1 MDSIIDYKIIGD
13 RIKKRRIELNMTQQ
27 TLAELASM
35 SVFYISKIEN
45 SKSSPTLETLAILA
59 HALNTDLAYLINGTS
74 KLDHTYIDK
83 RLEDIQKKA
92 NDKQLDLI
100 IKISKAILEE

>member
-59 HALNTDLAYLINGTS
+59 NALNTDLAYLIIGTS

-92 NDKQLDLI
+92 TDKQLDLI
-100 IKISKAILEE
+100 IKIGKAILEE